1 MEDEAPDPCP
11 AAFDYLAS
19 LLLSWCKV
27 PTLDRWAESG
37 PAIPRPWEGSS
48 KRCSVGT
55 LGKLCAQDE
64 EDEGDEGDEEPL
76 SVPTWPEIQKRQDR
90 MAGR

>member
-11 AAFDYLAS
+11 AAFDYLTS
-19 LLLSWCKV
+19 LLLSWPKV

-37 PAIPRPWEGSS
+37 PVIPRPWGGAS

-55 LGKLCAQDE
+55 LGKLCAQE
-64 EDEGDEGDEEPL
+64 DEGDEEPL